1 MNEFSRSLNKFGT
14 MENYV
19 IKAKKLI
26 ESHDRE
32 LGISNDFSETKT
44 NIPAFN
50 EIQQTEN
57 LNKSSASQQKRK
69 RSTSDVII
77 A

>member
-1 MNEFSRSLNKFGT
+1 

-32 LGISNDFSETKT
+32 LGISNDFSETKA
-44 NIPAFN
+44 NISAFN

-57 LNKSSASQQKRK
+57 LNKSLASQQKRK

-77 A
+77 AFKMLNNIFSFKF